1 VDPARPHR
9 RASWSTPE
17 PTLALDPSLSPAA
30 GRLTVHSQTCEKYQI
45 RPSQFYQWE
54 RTAEQ
59 AATEALRG
67 QKRGR
72 RKTNPREEELL
83 AEIERLRAVIA
94 EISMENLALKKGA
107 WR

>member
-1 VDPARPHR
+1 MTTGDARQR
-9 RASWSTPE
+9 RQWSAETK
-17 PTLALDPSLSPAA
+17 
-30 GRLTVHSQTCEKYQI
+30 LTAIRKVRQGGTSVSQTCEKYQI